1 MPDGSSMCP
10 RCGTASSPGER
21 FCRHCGYDLMTPTRP
36 LTSGDARRRVAELSI
51 GRGVSD
57 EIISPLWVLVPLLAL
72 VVGFMAGIL
81 LLFFDLSTGGFII
94 FLGFAVA
101 AFLFI
106 YMNYKLIDRMN
117 KHLAREAA
125 LRRAMIDLILA
136 RGQEKGTAAAV
147 QLYIFA
153 LESID
158 QGARIGE
165 RPRSTLW
172 SLAILI
178 PIIGIVLYFY
188 TLYFLSQF
196 AFNHDN
202 RWPAFAYNV
211 YLAFAANGENV
222 PPPLPRSP
230 QDRSFLL
237 YLIITIIF
245 SPFLIYWYLKL
256 IDDTNNHFRE
266 QWAFEDGLRAA
277 TETLQ

>member
-136 RGQEKGTAAAV
+136 ELRRRGRRRRCNPT
-147 QLYIFA
+147 
-153 LESID
+153 S
-158 QGARIGE
+158 
-165 RPRSTLW
+165 S
-172 SLAILI
+172 
-178 PIIGIVLYFY
+178 
-188 TLYFLSQF
+188 
-196 AFNHDN
+196 
-202 RWPAFAYNV
+202 RW
-211 YLAFAANGENV
+211 
-222 PPPLPRSP
+222 
-230 QDRSFLL
+230 
-237 YLIITIIF
+237 
-245 SPFLIYWYLKL
+245 
-256 IDDTNNHFRE
+256 
-266 QWAFEDGLRAA
+266 RA
-277 TETLQ
+277 